1 MAKRKTKQE
10 SLVSEQDLID
20 DLEELMLE
28 FDELV
33 KESNMATAKLGKLA
47 KVNESITINR
57 YDNGWMIEVG
67 GRDDESEWKNCKIVC
82 NTEEEVLAVV
92 KEYNSMDIDN

>member
-1 MAKRKTKQE
+1 MPKRKPETK
-10 SLVSEQDLID
+10 VSEQDLID
-20 DLEELMLE
+20 DLEDLMLE
-28 FDELV
+28 FDQLV
-33 KESNMATAKLGKLA
+33 KENIMATSKLGKLA

-67 GRDDESEWKNCKIVC
+67 GRDDDSEWKNCKVVC

-92 KEYNSMDIDN
+92 KEYNAMDLDS